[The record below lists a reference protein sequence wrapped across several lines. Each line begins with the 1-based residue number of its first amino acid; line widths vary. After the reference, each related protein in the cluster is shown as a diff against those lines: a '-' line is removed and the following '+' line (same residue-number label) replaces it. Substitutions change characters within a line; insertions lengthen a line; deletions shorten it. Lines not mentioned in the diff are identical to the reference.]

1 MAKALDMTSQPPFLR
16 SALLCVFLYPMFT
29 PCLRVRGKVE
39 RGHLA
44 SVPIK
49 EGDAKGKEKG
59 REGKREGHFK
69 NVCVPAKYS
78 LVLRAYCI
86 VGGVGAV
93 HSRECRYT
101 IA

>member
-16 SALLCVFLYPMFT
+16 SALLSVFLYPMFT

-59 REGKREGHFK
+59 REGGKERK
-69 NVCVPAKYS
+69 KVILRMYACRPNTLLYCVHTA
-78 LVLRAYCI
+78 
-86 VGGVGAV
+86 
-93 HSRECRYT
+93 
-101 IA
+101 